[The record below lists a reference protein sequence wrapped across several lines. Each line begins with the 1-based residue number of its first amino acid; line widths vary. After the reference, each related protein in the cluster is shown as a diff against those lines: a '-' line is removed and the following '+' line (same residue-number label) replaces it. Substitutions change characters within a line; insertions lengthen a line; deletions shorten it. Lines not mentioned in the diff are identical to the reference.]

1 MTKQPTSVTT
11 MQKIDDVI
19 KGKEYKPTLEQL
31 IKDEFKQKGKDT
43 SLENIV
49 NYWKN
54 KLD

>member
-1 MTKQPTSVTT
+1 MTKPNSITT

>member
-1 MTKQPTSVTT
+1 MTKPNSITT

-31 IKDEFKQKGKDT
+31 IRDEFKQKGKDA